1 VVWVVFNT
9 LIALMLMELGVF
21 KAIGGVLGLYSN
33 LAISWIMAVVAD
45 LVVNKPLG
53 LSPKSPIGIEFKR
66 AHLYDV
72 NPVGVGAMALASVLS
87 ILAWFGVFGPWAE
100 AFSALVAAVVAF
112 VAAPLI
118 AWATKGR
125 YYLAR
130 RDAPAWA
137 APPQAPRTTGTST
150 GSVRTVD
157 FAAQADPP
165 SVRAEPFDWAQDR
178 SVEAPYL
185 GQALLRRCVI
195 CERDYEGEDMAR
207 CPAYGGPI
215 CSLCCSLDARCH
227 DLCKPPEAR
236 VREQADALLK
246 WLTPRAWWP
255 HLDTGLVRYLLLM
268 AAVALGLARAPP
280 IWPRRW
286 AWPS

>member
-1 VVWVVFNT
+1 
-9 LIALMLMELGVF
+9 
-21 KAIGGVLGLYSN
+21 
-33 LAISWIMAVVAD
+33 MAVVAD

-112 VAAPLI
+112 VAAPVI

-130 RDAPAWA
+130 RDAPACA

-150 GSVRTVD
+150 GSVRTED
-157 FAAQADPP
+157 FTARVGPP
-165 SVRAEPFDWAQDR
+165 TVRAEP
-178 SVEAPYL
+178 VEA
-185 GQALLRRCVI
+185 LR
-195 CERDYEGEDMAR
+195 
-207 CPAYGGPI
+207 
-215 CSLCCSLDARCH
+215 
-227 DLCKPPEAR
+227 
-236 VREQADALLK
+236 
-246 WLTPRAWWP
+246 PR
-255 HLDTGLVRYLLLM
+255 RRQ
-268 AAVALGLARAPP
+268 AAVCACARSRA
-280 IWPRRW
+280 
-286 AWPS
+286 SM